1 MAKRRFLDVL
11 PLQEAQD
18 KFFEA
23 LKLTFLSEELIEVK
37 RSWARVTAEPVR
49 AEISSPHYDCS
60 AMDGVV
66 VKSCD
71 TYDARESCPTRLLL
85 GGQARFIETGQPIPC
100 GFDSV
105 VMLEDVCQP
114 EKGVIEINRS
124 VALGQHVRK
133 IGEDI
138 VAGEILLRA
147 NHKVRPVDIGAML
160 SGGVSQ
166 IRVRRKPKVLI
177 IPTGDELVLPT
188 KKPEVGKIIESNSYV
203 LGSFILEWGGE
214 FTRHAPVRNSLKEI
228 KEVILQGACQYDV
241 VIINAGSSAGQKDF
255 VPAAI
260 EEAGSLLVH
269 GIAIMPGKPTALG
282 IVKERPVIGIPGY
295 PVSAVMALD
304 LFVKPLICKM
314 LGIPLPKRNRQKA
327 FISRKVSSGIGREE
341 FLRVKLK
348 RGDKGLIAEPLHRGA
363 GVITSLVKADGI
375 VRIPRL
381 SEGIEAGQIVEVEL
395 WD

>member
-23 LKLTFLSEELIEVK
+23 LKLTSLSEEVIEVK
-37 RSWARVTAEPVR
+37 GSLARVTAKPVR

-71 TYDARESCPTRLLL
+71 TYNAVESCPMRLLL
-85 GGQARFIETGQPIPC
+85 GKQARFIETGQPIPR

-105 VMLEDVCQP
+105 IMLEDIYQP
-114 EKGVIEINRS
+114 KKGVIEITRP
-124 VALGQHVRK
+124 VALGQHVRSV
-133 IGEDI
+133 GEDI
-138 VAGEILLRA
+138 VTGEILLRA
-147 NHKVRPVDIGAML
+147 NHKIRPVDIGAML
-160 SGGVSQ
+160 AGGVSQ
-166 IRVRRKPKVLI
+166 VLVRRKPKALI
-177 IPTGDELVLPT
+177 IPTGNELVSPT
-188 KKPEVGKIIESNSYV
+188 KRPEVGQIIESNSYV

-214 FTRHAPVRNSLKEI
+214 FTRHAPVKNSFKEI
-228 KEVILQGACQYDV
+228 KEVILQGARQYDV

-255 VPAAI
+255 VPSAI

-282 IVKERPVIGIPGY
+282 TVKEKPVIGIPGY
-295 PVSAVMALD
+295 PVSAVIALD

-314 LGIPLPKRNRQKA
+314 LGIPLPKKKRKNA

-341 FLRVKLK
+341 FLRVRLK
-348 RGDKGLIAEPLHRGA
+348 RKDKGLIAEPLHRGA
-363 GVITSLVKADGI
+363 ITSLVKADGI

-381 SEGIEAGQIVEVEL
+381 SEGVEAGQIVEVEL
-395 WD
+395 WE